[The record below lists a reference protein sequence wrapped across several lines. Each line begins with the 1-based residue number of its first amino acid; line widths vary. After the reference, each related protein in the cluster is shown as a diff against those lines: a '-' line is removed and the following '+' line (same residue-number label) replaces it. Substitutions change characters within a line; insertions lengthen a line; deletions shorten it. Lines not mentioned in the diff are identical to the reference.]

1 MADPDVFVHLVDFKM
16 TSVDEMVRENEDG
29 TFTILINSRSAPNR
43 QKEAYEHAMEHIRSG
58 DFEQEDLDVQQIE
71 KIRHGIETSLEKPI
85 PAPDWEKIMRR
96 AERARKRNMKLSRKN
111 INQFIQGRLDM
122 GDDFFAEAEDRYL
135 EDL

>member
-71 KIRHGIETSLEKPI
+71 KIRHGIENAIDKPI
-85 PAPDWEKIMRR
+85 PAADWEKYMRR
-96 AERARKRNMKLSRKN
+96 VERARKRNTRITGKT
-111 INQFIQGRLDM
+111 IGRYLEVRAEM
-122 GDDFFAEAEDRYL
+122 SDFFEAAEDRWL
-135 EDL
+135 EE

>member
-43 QKEAYEHAMEHIRSG
+43 QKEAYKHAMEHIRSG

-71 KIRHGIETSLEKPI
+71 KIRHGIEKAIDKPI
-85 PAPDWEKIMRR
+85 PAADWEKYMRR
-96 AERARKRNMKLSRKN
+96 VERARKRNTRITGKT
-111 INQFIQGRLDM
+111 IGRYLEVRAEM
-122 GDDFFAEAEDRYL
+122 SDFFEAAEDRWL
-135 EDL
+135 EE